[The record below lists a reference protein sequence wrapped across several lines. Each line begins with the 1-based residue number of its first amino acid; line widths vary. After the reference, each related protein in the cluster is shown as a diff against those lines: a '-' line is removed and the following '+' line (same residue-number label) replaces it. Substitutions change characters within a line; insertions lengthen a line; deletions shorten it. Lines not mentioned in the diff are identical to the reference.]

1 VQLFFLELR
10 DYFIADGAL
19 VPLASLAEQVGILPS
34 GPMRDELVRAL
45 GDPRLLDA
53 LLAAVP
59 SGSSHLPPE
68 ALRLV
73 PLVTAQAA
81 LDLLA
86 AETDEGRR
94 HVLTLVAEARLP
106 ADAAAIIE
114 RLPVLDGRVARALS
128 QAIGA
133 RAPTFAGRA
142 AVALLDHADEHLQV
156 AGLHALDAARGDM
169 PVQRLLRLL
178 HAPGEAVRIGA
189 AHALARSG
197 KAAAFQP
204 VHDALVGHKGCS
216 IAEADALGTA
226 LAVLDPDRADALFA
240 EWLTPRRGL
249 FKALSSSKA
258 DDALRAAGAA
268 GLAALPSPQVEAR
281 LEALAKEAG
290 EEPFR
295 RHCQAMLARRRQRG
309 AGHG

>member
-1 VQLFFLELR
+1 
-10 DYFIADGAL
+10 
-19 VPLASLAEQVGILPS
+19 
-34 GPMRDELVRAL
+34 
-45 GDPRLLDA
+45 
-53 LLAAVP
+53 
-59 SGSSHLPPE
+59 
-68 ALRLV
+68 
-73 PLVTAQAA
+73 
-81 LDLLA
+81 
-86 AETDEGRR
+86 
-94 HVLTLVAEARLP
+94 VAEARLP
-106 ADAAAIIE
+106 ADVAAIIE
-114 RLPVLDGRVARALS
+114 RLPTLDGRVARALA
-128 QAIGA
+128 QAIGT

-156 AGLHALDAARGDM
+156 AGLHALEAARGDV

-204 VHDALVGHKGCS
+204 VHDALVGRKGCS
-216 IAEADALGTA
+216 IAEADALGSA

-240 EWLTPRRGL
+240 EWLKPRRGL

-281 LEALAKEAG
+281 LEALAREADD
-290 EEPFR
+290 EPFR
-295 RHCQAMLARRRQRG
+295 RHCQAMLARRRHRG
-309 AGHG
+309 ARHG